1 MTDTANGLVAI
12 ILSLFFS
19 SPDAGP
25 ETTRPMPNPVL
36 AGHTVK
42 AAAGVPACAMDV
54 TKGKGGTTF
63 TASITAPDTAIS
75 GRYKLQLD
83 GKGRNT
89 VIIEEERIV
98 ALAPGEKAVVS
109 ELTVE
114 TGTRFSGQFIL
125 EDSKGKVVCKD
136 SL

>member
-25 ETTRPMPNPVL
+25 ETTRPMPSPVL

-42 AAAGVPACAMDV
+42 VPANVPACAMAV
-54 TKGKGGTTF
+54 IKGKGGMTF
-63 TASITAPDTAIS
+63 TASITASDAAIS
-75 GRYKLQLD
+75 GRYKLKLD

-89 VIIEEERIV
+89 VSIEDERSLS
-98 ALAPGEKAVVS
+98 LAPGEKAVLS
-109 ELTVE
+109 ELSLE
-114 TGTRFSGQFIL
+114 PGTRLSGQIIL
-125 EDSKGKVVCKD
+125 EDSKGKVVCQD